1 MAIEMNMPQ
10 LGYDMSHGTLIR
22 WLKEEGSLVKK
33 GEPVVE
39 IETDKAVVEVE
50 AEEEG
55 VLRKIL
61 VLEGVSVP
69 VGSPIAII
77 GEKDEDISD
86 FDILNVADS
95 LENSSEEEAVD
106 PINVIDDSKT
116 DSILAVKEAKNNL
129 LINLDII
136 KNITQAE
143 SLRGKL
149 IKVYV
154 KDTYPLDSGSYY
166 YFQLLDLNV
175 FTENFQYLG
184 DVKDIINTGANDV
197 YVVSSEHS
205 KEILLPAISEV
216 VLKIDLNKKQ
226 MIVKIP
232 KGLL

>member
-1 MAIEMNMPQ
+1 
-10 LGYDMSHGTLIR
+10 MSN
-22 WLKEEGSLVKK
+22 LKTISNS
-33 GEPVVE
+33 
-39 IETDKAVVEVE
+39 DKYPE
-50 AEEEG
+50 
-55 VLRKIL
+55 IL
-61 VLEGVSVP
+61 VGKVIRPWGIQGGIKIVSFSDNSNRF
-69 VGSPIAII
+69 SPGNFIYIEQ
-77 GEKDEDISD
+77 EKY
-86 FDILNVADS
+86 
-95 LENSSEEEAVD
+95 
-106 PINVIDDSKT
+106 T
-116 DSILAVKEAKNNL
+116 ILAVKEAKNNL

-154 KDTYPLDSGSYY
+154 KDTYALDSGNYY

-175 FTENFQYLG
+175 FTESFQYLG
-184 DVKDIINTGANDV
+184 DVKDIIKTGANDV
-197 YVVSSEHS
+197 YVVSSDDS